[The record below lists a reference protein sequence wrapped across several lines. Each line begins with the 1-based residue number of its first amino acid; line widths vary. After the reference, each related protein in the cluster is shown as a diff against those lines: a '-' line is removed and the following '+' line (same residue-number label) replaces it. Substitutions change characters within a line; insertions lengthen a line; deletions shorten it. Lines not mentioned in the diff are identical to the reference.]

1 MTLAAGYQ
9 HFADGPSFAEIVLRH
24 PAVREVYFPW
34 PEEPS
39 GRPRLGYGE
48 EEDPATLARAL
59 RADLERLRAAGVKL
73 DLLLN
78 ANCYG
83 SQAMSVALEDHVR
96 DILGKLDH
104 CGLLPET
111 VTAASPFITRTKHFP
126 GVELRASVN
135 MRLTTVQAMAYLA
148 PLFDSFYLGRDVQ
161 RNLGAVRAARAWCD
175 AHGKKLC
182 ILANSGCLRN
192 CPWQTFHD
200 NLVAHS
206 SAALKRVNVKG
217 WSPHLCWSERVEPAS
232 LLDPLPGRGEL
243 PRNSQGDVD
252 PSRGHPPLRRA
263 RGRGE
268 ARHAP
273 ARESGYGDRRVR
285 AAVVRRQPARPPRA
299 RLLAVLL
306 SEVH

>member
-1 MTLAAGYQ
+1 MTLAAGDQ
-9 HFADGPSFAEIVLRH
+9 HFADGAAFAAIALRH

-111 VTAASPFITRTKHFP
+111 VTAASPFIARTVKKHFP

-148 PLFDSFYLGRDVQ
+148 PLFDSF
-161 RNLGAVRAARAWCD
+161 
-175 AHGKKLC
+175 
-182 ILANSGCLRN
+182 
-192 CPWQTFHD
+192 
-200 NLVAHS
+200 
-206 SAALKRVNVKG
+206 
-217 WSPHLCWSERVEPAS
+217 
-232 LLDPLPGRGEL
+232 
-243 PRNSQGDVD
+243 
-252 PSRGHPPLRRA
+252 
-263 RGRGE
+263 
-268 ARHAP
+268 
-273 ARESGYGDRRVR
+273 
-285 AAVVRRQPARPPRA
+285 
-299 RLLAVLL
+299 
-306 SEVH
+306 